1 MHEGEWP
8 IEIMRLLQKQ
18 MAQISAQMLRVA
30 STSGGAFDFEH
41 FPRIIARSPGKLR
54 NDLYQT
60 SNDFYRKLCCEMEAK
75 YADDEELAGD
85 VLQQEDVMRD
95 VRKYS
100 RLLPESFKLL
110 HTSLAPNE
118 LFYLV
123 NDDLGFHKILINNDW
138 KIIAVIDLDC
148 GSLAPL
154 SWALKPPVISMMEVK
169 PGSMISSHPIQR
181 MEDIR
186 CNESYRLWLLE
197 LQSTL
202 KRQGNLTQLKQIK
215 RFIFLGGRELVLSI
229 TAFQDF
235 DLAAGSV

>member
-1 MHEGEWP
+1 
-8 IEIMRLLQKQ
+8 
-18 MAQISAQMLRVA
+18 
-30 STSGGAFDFEH
+30 
-41 FPRIIARSPGKLR
+41 
-54 NDLYQT
+54 
-60 SNDFYRKLCCEMEAK
+60 
-75 YADDEELAGD
+75 
-85 VLQQEDVMRD
+85 MRD
-95 VRKYS
+95 VRKYA

-123 NDDLGFHKILINNDW
+123 NNDLGFHNIFINNDW

-148 GSLAPL
+148 VSLAPL
-154 SWALKPPVISMMEVK
+154 SWALKPPIISMMEVK
-169 PGSMISSHPIQR
+169 PGSMIFSHPIQR

-197 LQSTL
+197 LQSTF

-235 DLAAGSV
+235 DLAAGSVWFQAYQRIAMGLSPKYFARAPFSLQMSNEIAVSWDSMSNY